1 MVIFQLQF
9 ELEEI
14 QIILKTYQDKSILGK
29 IYTHLQKRWIL
40 VAYRFRYT
48 RLDTLEDI
56 WVHHVPICIQV
67 EIYMQ

>member
-48 RLDTLEDI
+48 RLDTLF
-56 WVHHVPICIQV
+56 
-67 EIYMQ
+67 M